1 MVSKYSGS
9 TGRKLGYDKRCNRGI
24 SWEDPIWPEMF
35 RFRWGW
41 GIGSFEWKRQQ
52 VTFTLSVMTS
62 GQYIG
67 QWEWHSDQYED
78 WNWLKYYTFSHTFD
92 VWHAKRWSL
101 LWFWSE
107 LCHFHTCMFF
117 HPWIFLCRLS
127 SLLCPDDSDDKDLD
141 LGSGKITLFFVITTL
156 A

>member
-35 RFRWGW
+35 RFRWWW

-107 LCHFHTCMFF
+107 LCHF
-117 HPWIFLCRLS
+117 PLFLSILNISVSPQFSVVSWWLKWQRSGSWLREDN
-127 SLLCPDDSDDKDLD
+127 SLLCHHDP
-141 LGSGKITLFFVITTL
+141 G
-156 A
+156 